1 MNIEEMRKTLILFTI
16 RDYPAHKSEHKV
28 YLDILRWQQM
38 KPEKVKAW
46 YNKFFQH
53 ENTFYKDS
61 E

>member
-1 MNIEEMRKTLILFTI
+1 MSIEEMRKTLILFTI

-53 ENTFYKDS
+53 EDKK
-61 E
+61 EI